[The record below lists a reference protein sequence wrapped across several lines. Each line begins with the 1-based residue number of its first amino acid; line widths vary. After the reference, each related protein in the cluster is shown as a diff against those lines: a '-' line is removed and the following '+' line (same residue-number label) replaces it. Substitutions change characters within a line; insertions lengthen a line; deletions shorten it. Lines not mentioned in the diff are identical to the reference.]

1 MRQSLLPL
9 LLVFPLLLSFTTGC
23 VMQSKYDDLETS
35 AMATRVTL
43 EKQIKALEADLAA
56 TRGELEE
63 ANGSLTKSKA
73 KIAELEARIAKMER
87 ERAALLADKSS
98 LKASIDDMASALAEL
113 ERRRIASE
121 RRVAAFQ
128 DMLSRFK
135 KLIDAGTLQVKI
147 VDGRMVVQLKTDI
160 LFDSG
165 SAKLSEDGAAAL
177 AEVAA
182 VLQSIPDRKY
192 QVEGHTDDDPIK
204 TAQYPSNWELA
215 SGRALVVV
223 KTMIAGG
230 LMADRVSA
238 ASYGEFK
245 PTASNE
251 DKAGKAQNRR
261 IEIVVLPDLSDLP
274 GFDELQ
280 TIGK

>member
-1 MRQSLLPL
+1 MLR
-9 LLVFPLLLSFTTGC
+9 LLVPALLFVFAFGC
-23 VMQSKYDDLETS
+23 VPQAKYDDLETTYLS
-35 AMATRVTL
+35 TRSTL
-43 EKQIKALEADLAA
+43 TKQVEALEAELAA
-56 TRGELEE
+56 AQAEL
-63 ANGSLTKSKA
+63 ATA
-73 KIAELEARIAKMER
+73 KKDLDARDARIAELEGRISKLER
-87 ERAALLADKSS
+87 ERAALLADKSD
-98 LKASIDDMASALAEL
+98 LTASIDDMAAALAEL

-128 DMLSRFK
+128 DMLARFK
-135 KLIDAGTLQVKI
+135 KLIDAGTLQVKM

-165 SAKLSEDGAAAL
+165 SAKLSDDGAAAL
-177 AEVAA
+177 TEVAE
-182 VLQSIPDRKY
+182 VLQSIPERKY

-223 KTMIAGG
+223 KTMIDNG
-230 LMADRVSA
+230 LSAQRVSA

-274 GFDELQ
+274 GFEELQ
-280 TIGK
+280 GIGR

>member
-1 MRQSLLPL
+1 MRTLLLPL
-9 LLVFPLLLSFTTGC
+9 LLVLPLLLSLTTGC
-23 VMQSKYDDLETS
+23 VPKSKYDELESTS
-35 AMATRVTL
+35 MATKASLEQRVS
-43 EKQIKALEADLAA
+43 ELEADLAT
-56 TRGELEE
+56 TRAELDE
-63 ANGSLTKSKA
+63 ANRNLSTSLGR
-73 KIAELEARIAKMER
+73 IAELEQRIVKMER

-113 ERRRIASE
+113 EKRRLASE

-165 SAKLSEDGAAAL
+165 SAKLSADGATAL

-182 VLQSIPDRKY
+182 VLEGIPDRKY

-204 TAQYPSNWELA
+204 TSQYPSNWELA

-223 KTMIAGG
+223 KTMIEGG
-230 LMADRVSA
+230 LGPDRVSA
-238 ASYGEFK
+238 ASFGEFK
-245 PTASNE
+245 PAASNE
-251 DKAGKAQNRR
+251 DSAGKAQNRR
-261 IEIVVLPDLSDLP
+261 IEIVVMPDLSDLP
-274 GFDELQ
+274 GFGELQ
-280 TIGK
+280 SLGK